1 MPSKAQTALERAIA
15 ARDQAPRTTPL
26 DALRAARRMWLSD
39 QRIDMGGLA
48 ASLGVSRATLYNWV
62 GDRERLTAE
71 VLWSI
76 AERTIAQ
83 GRERAQGTGPA
94 YISEVIAHYHHAVA
108 AFEPMR

>member
-76 AERTIAQ
+76 AEQTIA
-83 GRERAQGTGPA
+83 RARKRARGSGPTYVSA
-94 YISEVIAHYHHAVA
+94 VIDGYLTAL
-108 AFEPMR
+108 